1 MDSPKLKKKEN
12 QNMYVSSTILYLK
25 TREQD
30 IVKRIVPE
38 KVSIITYVHARTHT
52 HIEFGSVTEM
62 FYRVFV

>member
-1 MDSPKLKKKEN
+1 
-12 QNMYVSSTILYLK
+12 MYVSSTILYLK